1 MIVRAVRDE
10 PPPVPGI
17 DAAERLARA
26 AREADSHS
34 DAVDAVRRVLEEIL
48 T

>member
-1 MIVRAVRDE
+1 M
-10 PPPVPGI
+10 PPIASP
-17 DAAERLARA
+17 RA

-34 DAVDAVRRVLEEIL
+34 DAVAAVRRVLEEIL